1 MKKIIC
7 LFLCAFFALSLL
19 SSCSD
24 TPITATPSPTVSI
37 SPSPS
42 APKTERYIPDKLET
56 GYDFDGA
63 EINFIMCGD
72 NNVLRSIHLPEGD
85 DETNIANVC
94 TAFRNKQ
101 IKKVLNINIGK
112 SLVVSPVEM
121 TEYMRVFFTSPNK
134 EFDIVGAYERYD
146 LGLAYSEEEQFIDFN
161 TIEEKDM
168 HMDLDAPYWD
178 QNANEALAFNGKNY
192 WVTGDI
198 SYERIRNTLVSFVNK
213 QLWLDNADKIRA
225 AIGYDDLYKL
235 VCDGKWTYEAVSKL
249 GGISMFATGSVKNT
263 FPSILMSGEGI
274 TFSNGI
280 EKSDF
285 NADALVDF
293 QNAVRLIFS
302 DNGIFK
308 NEIIDRFEKVTPVEK
323 FAKGSS
329 LITFGRVNQSE
340 SLVNMKEDYYI
351 APLPK
356 SSESQPYRTSS
367 QGFNNVFGVL
377 KSCENVSAATATLEI
392 MAYSAKELQ
401 NLEYVLSS
409 VPLCYCHDSDDMKD
423 LAIYSINNVEYVTDI
438 AISCEDML
446 DEGITVF
453 VNHNIFND
461 DFKSLLIDKKASFES
476 EFEKILEAFK

>member
-1 MKKIIC
+1 
-7 LFLCAFFALSLL
+7 
-19 SSCSD
+19 
-24 TPITATPSPTVSI
+24 
-37 SPSPS
+37 
-42 APKTERYIPDKLET
+42 
-56 GYDFDGA
+56 
-63 EINFIMCGD
+63 
-72 NNVLRSIHLPEGD
+72 
-85 DETNIANVC
+85 
-94 TAFRNKQ
+94 
-101 IKKVLNINIGK
+101 
-112 SLVVSPVEM
+112 
-121 TEYMRVFFTSPNK
+121 
-134 EFDIVGAYERYD
+134 
-146 LGLAYSEEEQFIDFN
+146 
-161 TIEEKDM
+161 
-168 HMDLDAPYWD
+168 
-178 QNANEALAFNGKNY
+178 
-192 WVTGDI
+192 
-198 SYERIRNTLVSFVNK
+198 
-213 QLWLDNADKIRA
+213 
-225 AIGYDDLYKL
+225 
-235 VCDGKWTYEAVSKL
+235 
-249 GGISMFATGSVKNT
+249 MFATGSVKNT

-280 EKSDF
+280 ERSDF
-285 NADALVDF
+285 NADALIDF
-293 QNAVRLIFS
+293 QNAVNLIFS

-461 DFKSLLIDKKASFES
+461 NFKSLLIDKKASFES